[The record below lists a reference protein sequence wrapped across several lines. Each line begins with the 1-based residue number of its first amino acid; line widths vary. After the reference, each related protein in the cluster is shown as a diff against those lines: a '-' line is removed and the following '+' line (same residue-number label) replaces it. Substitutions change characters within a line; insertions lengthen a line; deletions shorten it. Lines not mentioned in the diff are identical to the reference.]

1 MSFSISSL
9 ILTCVISGI
18 MIFLIDLILTHRNL
32 FIWLKSDAL
41 ILLTIVTILRLCAP
55 FELFYTRTIQFPL
68 LLNPIME
75 FMWYEIYPDI
85 PVSNILWFLWIAIA
99 VIKLVI
105 YINRISQMRSI
116 VKKISENSE
125 KTSVRE
131 LLHDPTLED
140 YPVYISELID
150 SPKIIG
156 YKRNIYLPKVKY
168 SNNQLDNII
177 NHEIQH
183 IRHFDF
189 FKKQLLELL
198 IIIYWWFP
206 PVYLLRKQ
214 YHIYSELRA
223 DGFAVKD
230 TSEYEHLKYA
240 QTLIEVQMV
249 LCNEK
254 KDSFNRYSTMFIADG
269 VQTLK
274 WRIESL
280 NSRSF
285 IKRSNILIL
294 FFIAI
299 IPFFTN
305 CVIFE
310 PKFSAPTGEYID
322 EEQWLDSYLLKID
335 EEEYYLVSE
344 NAMILVSD
352 INDPIL
358 KGIPIKESVK

>member
-1 MSFSISSL
+1 
-9 ILTCVISGI
+9 
-18 MIFLIDLILTHRNL
+18 
-32 FIWLKSDAL
+32 
-41 ILLTIVTILRLCAP
+41 
-55 FELFYTRTIQFPL
+55 
-68 LLNPIME
+68 ME

-156 YKRNIYLPKVKY
+156 YKRNIYLPKVKF

-299 IPFFTN
+299 IPFLRIALFLSLS
-305 CVIFE
+305 FQHQQE
-310 PKFSAPTGEYID
+310 S
-322 EEQWLDSYLLKID
+322 
-335 EEEYYLVSE
+335 
-344 NAMILVSD
+344 ILMKSSGL
-352 INDPIL
+352 IHIY
-358 KGIPIKESVK
+358 